1 VGTSG
6 FSYQGWKGTLYPEK
20 LSQADYLQYYSRVF
34 NTTEINNTFYRTPS
48 TETTTRWASQ
58 VPSGFRFTLKLGRW
72 ITHHK
77 KLTKCDREMEEFFRG
92 TEPLWGHLACLL
104 VQLSPSFQKDLK
116 VLDDFLA
123 KFSSEV
129 PLALEFRHESWFAS
143 EVYRLLEQY
152 GAALVVVD
160 TDDQEA
166 VRKTTPLSYMLG
178 CDGLDTI
185 PRARRMGPLDGFF
198 KK

>member
-1 VGTSG
+1 
-6 FSYQGWKGTLYPEK
+6 
-20 LSQADYLQYYSRVF
+20 
-34 NTTEINNTFYRTPS
+34 
-48 TETTTRWASQ
+48 
-58 VPSGFRFTLKLGRW
+58 
-72 ITHHK
+72 
-77 KLTKCDREMEEFFRG
+77 MEEFFRG

-166 VRKTTPLSYMLG
+166 VRKTTPPFVYVRLR
-178 CDGLDTI
+178 
-185 PRARRMGPLDGFF
+185 RARYDTQELDEWARWMVSLKSDVFAYVRHHQSSPQVARNLGAILGSLSSDRESE
-198 KK
+198 KSSCRRRP